1 MIPMP
6 SWLAHLPHASV
17 VARQGG
23 ELEMV
28 DRSPELVPITRL
40 LDEARMQVEE
50 EARAKSLRIVVVP
63 ADDHVVVSRKHV
75 VFVVAMLL
83 EKAISMTP
91 SGGRIA
97 LTAQEFDHE
106 LVFAVYDS
114 GTRGTPSNR
123 FNYVAMEAA
132 FALGGRVW
140 SALAPEGNLAF
151 FSLPLAIDHN

>member
-1 MIPMP
+1 MMP
-6 SWLAHLPHASV
+6 SWLAHLPHASMM
-17 VARQGG
+17 ALQWG
-23 ELEMV
+23 ELEMI
-28 DRSPELVPITRL
+28 DRSPELVSVTRL
-40 LDEARMQVEE
+40 LDEARMQVDE

-63 ADDHVVVSRKHV
+63 DDEQVCVSRKHV

-83 EKAISMTP
+83 EKAIAMTP
-91 SGGRIA
+91 TGGRIA
-97 LTAQEFDHE
+97 VTAQEFDHD

-114 GTRGTPSNR
+114 GARGTPSNR

-140 SALAPEGNLAF
+140 NALAPEGNLAF